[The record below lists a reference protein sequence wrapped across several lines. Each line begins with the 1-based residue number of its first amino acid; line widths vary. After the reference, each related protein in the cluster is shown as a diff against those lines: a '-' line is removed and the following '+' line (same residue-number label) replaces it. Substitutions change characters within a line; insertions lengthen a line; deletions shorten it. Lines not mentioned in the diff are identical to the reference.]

1 MRTAGSN
8 AECGLPV
15 GMCLAAGSLMP
26 AFDLRKRTREFALQV
41 LTLVDDLPPDRITDV
56 LVRQLVKS
64 STSVGANY
72 RASCRARSPA
82 DFVAKMAIVEEE
94 ADESAYWLE
103 LLVAARRVGAA
114 RVAPLIAEADELT
127 AIFVASIKTAKRR
140 VR

>member
-1 MRTAGSN
+1 
-8 AECGLPV
+8 
-15 GMCLAAGSLMP
+15 MP